1 MKRIRE
7 RGLRGVEE
15 GEAEEGERSKGEGRR
30 GREGDKGGEDGAKA
44 ADTVKPPFPLLLR
57 LTPGLFIGG
66 CTNSGA
72 EEMNMEL
79 AAQPARP
86 DWLTICIC

>member
-1 MKRIRE
+1 MRE
-7 RGLRGVEE
+7 RVEE
-15 GEAEEGERSKGEGRR
+15 KEIKEERR
-30 GREGDKGGEDGAKA
+30 EPGSGHCQTSISSPFQVNPRIVYWSFANGG
-44 ADTVKPPFPLLLR
+44 V
-57 LTPGLFIGG
+57 
-66 CTNSGA
+66 